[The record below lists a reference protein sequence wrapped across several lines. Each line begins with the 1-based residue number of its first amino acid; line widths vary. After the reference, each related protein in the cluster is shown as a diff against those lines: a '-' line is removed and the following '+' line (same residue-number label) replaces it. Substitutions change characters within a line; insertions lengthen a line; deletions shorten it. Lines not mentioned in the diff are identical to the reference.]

1 MKKYQI
7 VWEIIGVTLGS
18 FITALGLVAFLIPNK
33 IAAGGVSGLAT
44 VLYYLFKF
52 PVGIT
57 MFVINI
63 PLLLLCIKELGMK
76 FGVKSVYGTFIIS
89 LFVDSL
95 AVLIK
100 QPWTNDPLLAAI
112 YGGVVSGL
120 GLGIV
125 FRSKGT
131 TGGTDLAAALIHKF
145 AHISLGYSLMT
156 IDAMVII
163 LAGIVFN
170 VELALY
176 ALVAVFVTSKMID
189 VVQEGFSYAKA
200 AVIISEEYEKISQ
213 EILSRMDPWNERQF
227 LSQVR

>member
-125 FRSKGT
+125 FRSKGPS
-131 TGGTDLAAALIHKF
+131 GK
-145 AHISLGYSLMT
+145 
-156 IDAMVII
+156 
-163 LAGIVFN
+163 VFP
-170 VELALY
+170 
-176 ALVAVFVTSKMID
+176 
-189 VVQEGFSYAKA
+189 G
-200 AVIISEEYEKISQ
+200 
-213 EILSRMDPWNERQF
+213 
-227 LSQVR
+227 

>member
-100 QPWTNDPLLAAI
+100 QPWTNDP
-112 YGGVVSGL
+112 
-120 GLGIV
+120 
-125 FRSKGT
+125 
-131 TGGTDLAAALIHKF
+131 
-145 AHISLGYSLMT
+145 
-156 IDAMVII
+156 
-163 LAGIVFN
+163 
-170 VELALY
+170 
-176 ALVAVFVTSKMID
+176 
-189 VVQEGFSYAKA
+189 
-200 AVIISEEYEKISQ
+200 
-213 EILSRMDPWNERQF
+213 
-227 LSQVR
+227 